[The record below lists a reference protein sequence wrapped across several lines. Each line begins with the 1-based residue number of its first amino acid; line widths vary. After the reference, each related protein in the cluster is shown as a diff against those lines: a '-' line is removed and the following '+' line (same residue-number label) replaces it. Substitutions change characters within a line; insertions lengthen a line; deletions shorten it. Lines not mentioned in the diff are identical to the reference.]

1 MAVRNNNITDI
12 YNLSRSIDLAIIVN
26 NNTEGTNKAKSGTS
40 KSDFANIYNWDLNI
54 NIEQDYLGELE
65 AAFNTLKDK
74 CAEIEHLTE
83 DNWRFIN
90 KFFKCNK
97 KDLSLPIKLLGY
109 LRAIYIY

>member
-1 MAVRNNNITDI
+1 MAVRNDNIINI
-12 YNLSRSIDLAIIVN
+12 YNLSHSINLAATTN
-26 NNTEGTNKAKSGTS
+26 DNTEGTNEIEFGAF